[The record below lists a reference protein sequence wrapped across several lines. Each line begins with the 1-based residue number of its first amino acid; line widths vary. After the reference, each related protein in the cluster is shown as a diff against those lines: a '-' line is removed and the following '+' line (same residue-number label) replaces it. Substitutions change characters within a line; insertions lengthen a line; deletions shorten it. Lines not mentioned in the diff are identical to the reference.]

1 MIGKLKTGGSRDTNY
16 GTSVSEYVHV
26 RYRWS
31 VGKDDY
37 DYNDEIRIMHE
48 CNYHHKIHPITSR
61 PHRSV

>member
-26 RYRWS
+26 Q
-31 VGKDDY
+31 DDY

-61 PHRSV
+61 PHRV